1 MDYLCDIRN
10 RRKNNMG
17 GMEQVEMGQSGITG
31 GQKTANVKRD
41 I

>member
-1 MDYLCDIRN
+1 MISGTEEKTIL
-10 RRKNNMG
+10 G